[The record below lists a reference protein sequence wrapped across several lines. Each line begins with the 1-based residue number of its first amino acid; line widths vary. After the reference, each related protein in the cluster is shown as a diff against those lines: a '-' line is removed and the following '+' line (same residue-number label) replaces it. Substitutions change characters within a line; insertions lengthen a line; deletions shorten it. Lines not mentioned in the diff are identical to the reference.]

1 MSLTSQ
7 LIVFSK
13 VKARQNL
20 VVYDKRQVFVNVF
33 QIYKEIQ
40 NNFAY
45 LANNDFSQFFLIFQ
59 MRSAT

>member
-33 QIYKEIQ
+33 QLYKGMQ

>member
-33 QIYKEIQ
+33 QLYKEMQ
-40 NNFAY
+40 NNFAH

>member
-1 MSLTSQ
+1 M
-7 LIVFSK
+7 
-13 VKARQNL
+13 
-20 VVYDKRQVFVNVF
+20 VYDKRQVFVNVF
-33 QIYKEIQ
+33 QLYKGMQ

>member
-33 QIYKEIQ
+33 QIYKEMQ